1 MKKVE
6 ACFKCGA
13 FVRKTFLNARMFL
26 VISLLGAISYANAQ
40 KIGGVIVDEFNEP
53 LIGASV
59 QIKGTTVGTVTDFD
73 GNFEIS
79 VSGPK
84 DVLVFSYLGYQDQE
98 MTVGKNTAFHIK
110 MEPDNE
116 VLEEV
121 VVTAMG
127 IEKKAKSLTYATQ
140 SVSGAELTRAKDSH
154 LATSLQG
161 KMAGLVITPN
171 SSGAGG
177 GSSKITLRGQTSLL
191 GNNDALIV
199 IDGIPM
205 SNGASGQVGVGDMV
219 YSGGRDGGDPLSNI
233 NSDDIASVT
242 VLKGANAAAL
252 YGSKANNGVV
262 LITTKTGREGAVRVD
277 LSSNTTFETPLCLP
291 KLQNVYGGN
300 VLGNTST
307 GYQVTSLNWNK
318 KKLADYTS
326 AEKQLYSAYM
336 PYFTTTPQ
344 DNIGNY
350 FKLGTNFNNTISI
363 NGGSENAQSYFSYG
377 NTTANGIQENNTF
390 SRHNLFFKQ
399 NFLLFKKYLKIDIS
413 ANYINQ
419 KVENVPNSGE
429 GFNPLYAIYKVGRD
443 IDMSYFRANYKRV
456 ATTVADATIGNSF
469 YTRLLGQ
476 DIQNWAWSDEN
487 YNNPYWL
494 LNKTFSYR
502 TTNRLI
508 LNGSANV
515 KIIDG
520 LNAQVRFSRD
530 QTDTKD
536 ESGRY
541 ATAMFKQVN
550 TSSYYIAQGKNV
562 ELFTDFIITF
572 NRKFADII
580 DVNATVGGSYNKI
593 NYNGFSISGGA
604 DTAGLVNYFAFDNWD
619 YWRSGTRYDGHYD
632 AGYSASESWSD
643 NWNAGAFASVQVGL
657 WDKAYIDASYRHD
670 WSKAFQQFKNSVVTL
685 KDKDGNPLLD
695 KDGKPRTKPAKTSF
709 GYYSVG
715 ANFLL
720 KDLFNIKNK
729 KINIMK
735 LRTSY
740 SEVGNSIPNSLYGSY
755 TYNPVT
761 GEYSGASMDFEDPQ
775 PETTRSFEV
784 GYDMALFNNAFDFDI
799 TYYYSVLANQYL
811 STSTQAGISRP
822 VNSGKIRNTGV
833 EFTANYN
840 WNITKDFSWK
850 TGLNFSY
857 NANKILSTYDD
868 GKEYTMGWDMAGFL
882 IKFKPGASYGDLYT
896 RTWNRDD
903 NGVINTSS
911 LVASA
916 IDHYAGNSMSPF
928 FYGWNNTFSYKDF
941 TFYFLLDGKI
951 GGKVLSYTQAKL
963 DYWGVSEATG
973 VDRDGYIQL
982 PDRQYVS
989 VEKYYQSIGTTPTDK
1004 YVYDASNLRLRELSV
1019 GYTFRNLLGNSK
1031 NLSLSF
1037 VARNL
1042 CFLYKAAPMDP
1053 DISSSTA
1060 NGAGGIDAFAFP
1072 TTRSYGLNIKVTF

>member
-1 MKKVE
+1 MKKVK
-6 ACFKCGA
+6 ACFEKGVFA
-13 FVRKTFLNARMFL
+13 KGIFSNLRMFVL
-26 VISLLGAISYANAQ
+26 FALLGSISYANAQ
-40 KIGGVIVDEFNEP
+40 KIGGVIVDEFDEP

-73 GNFEIS
+73 GNFEIT
-79 VSGPK
+79 VSGQK
-84 DVLVFSYLGYQDQE
+84 DVLVFSYLGYQNQE
-98 MTVGKNTAFHIK
+98 VTVGKNTTLRIK

-116 VLEEV
+116 MLEEV

-205 SNGASGQVGVGDMV
+205 SNGASGQVGVADMV

-291 KLQNVYGGN
+291 KLQNTYGGT
-300 VLGNTST
+300 LIGNSTT

-318 KKLADYTS
+318 KKMSDYTA
-326 AEKQLYSAYM
+326 AEKQQYSAYM

-377 NTTANGIQENNTF
+377 NTTANGIQEGNTF

-399 NFLLFKKYLKIDIS
+399 NFLLFNKYLKIDLS

-419 KVENVPNSGE
+419 KVENSPTSGE

-443 IDMSYFRANYKRV
+443 VDMRYFRANYARI
-456 ATTVADATIGNSF
+456 ATTVSDYTINQRIF
-469 YTRLLGQ
+469 HRLKGQ
-476 DIQNWAWSDEN
+476 EIQNWAWGDEN

-494 LNKTFSYR
+494 LNKTFQNRSI
-502 TTNRLI
+502 NRLI

-530 QTDTKD
+530 QTDSKN
-536 ESGRY
+536 EVGRY
-541 ATAMFKQVN
+541 ATAMFKTVN
-550 TSSYYIAQGKNV
+550 SSYYYVSQDKNV

-572 NRKFADII
+572 NRTFADVI
-580 DVNATVGGSYNKI
+580 DVNATVGGSYNQVKSS
-593 NYNGFSISGGA
+593 GMTTSGGA

-619 YWRSGTRYDGHYD
+619 YWRSGTQYEGHYD
-632 AGYSASESWSD
+632 AGYSSSEWWSD

-670 WSKAFQQFKNSVVTL
+670 WSKAFQQFRNSTVKI
-685 KDKDGNPLLD
+685 KDENGNVI
-695 KDGKPRTKPAKTSF
+695 KEKPAKTSF

-720 KDLFNIKNK
+720 KDLFNITNK
-729 KINIMK
+729 KINMMK
-735 LRTSY
+735 LRASY

-755 TYNPVT
+755 TFNPVT
-761 GEYSGASMDFEDPQ
+761 GTYSGASMDFDDPQ
-775 PETTRSFEV
+775 PETTRSFEA
-784 GYDMALFNNAFDFDI
+784 GYDMALFNNALDFDI
-799 TYYYSVLANQYL
+799 TYYYSVLSNQYL
-811 STSTQAGISRP
+811 STTTQSGVSRP
-822 VNSGKIRNTGV
+822 INSGQIRNTGV
-833 EFTANYN
+833 EFTINYN

-850 TGLNFSY
+850 TGFNFSY

-868 GKEYTMGWDMAGFL
+868 GKEYSMGWDMAGFL

-896 RTWNRDD
+896 RTFNRDD
-903 NGVINTSS
+903 NGVINTTS
-911 LVASA
+911 LVGSA
-916 IDHYAGNSMSPF
+916 IDHYAGNTMSPF
-928 FYGWNNTFSYKDF
+928 FYGWNNTFTYKDF
-941 TFYFLLDGKI
+941 SFYFLLDGKI

-973 VDRDGYIQL
+973 VDRNGYIQL

-989 VEKYYQSIGTTPTDK
+989 VEKYYQSIGTTPTDN

-1042 CFLYKAAPMDP
+1042 CFLYKAAPIDP
-1053 DISSSTA
+1053 DISSSTQ
-1060 NGAGGIDAFAFP
+1060 NGAGGIDAFSFP

>member
-1 MKKVE
+1 MKKVK
-6 ACFKCGA
+6 ASLKGGVFARHLFSNVRMLMLLALMGA
-13 FVRKTFLNARMFL
+13 A
-26 VISLLGAISYANAQ
+26 SLASAQ
-40 KIGGVIVDEFNEP
+40 KVGGVIVDEFDEP

-59 QIKGTTVGTVTDFD
+59 QIKGTTVGTITDFD
-73 GNFEIS
+73 GNFELT
-79 VSGPK
+79 VSGAK
-84 DVLVFSYLGYQDQE
+84 DVLVFSYLGYQNQE
-98 MTVGKNTAFHIK
+98 VTVGKNTAFRIK

-116 VLEEV
+116 LLEEV

-205 SNGASGQVGVGDMV
+205 SNGASGQVDVSAMV

-277 LSSNTTFETPLCLP
+277 VSSNTTFETPLCLP
-291 KLQNVYGGN
+291 KLQNSYGGTI
-300 VLGNTST
+300 LGNAAS
-307 GYQVTSLNWNK
+307 GYQVSSMNWNK
-318 KKLADYTS
+318 KRLSDYTE

-336 PYFTTTPQ
+336 PYFTTTPR
-344 DNIGNY
+344 DNIGDY

-390 SRHNLFFKQ
+390 SRHNIFFKQ
-399 NFLLFKKYLKIDIS
+399 NFLLFNKYLKIDLS

-419 KVENVPNSGE
+419 RVENTPNSGE

-443 IDMSYFRANYKRV
+443 VDMRYFRANYSRI
-456 ATTVADATIGNSF
+456 ATSMSDVYITQRY
-469 YTRLLGQ
+469 YTKLLGQ
-476 DIQNWAWSDEN
+476 EIQNWAWGDEN

-494 LNKTFSYR
+494 LNKVFNNRSI
-502 TTNRLI
+502 NRLI

-520 LNAQVRFSRD
+520 LNLQARFSRD

-536 ESGRY
+536 EYGRY
-541 ATAMFKQVN
+541 ATAMFKTVN
-550 TSSYYIAQGKNV
+550 PSSYSISQGRNV
-562 ELFTDFIITF
+562 ELFTDLILTY
-572 NRKFADII
+572 NKTFADAISLS
-580 DVNATVGGSYNKI
+580 ATVGGSYNKI
-593 NYNGFSISGGA
+593 NYTGTSISGGS

-643 NWNAGAFASVQVGL
+643 NWNAGAFGSLQIGF

-670 WSKAFQQFKNSVVTL
+670 WSKAFQQFRNSVVTV
-685 KDKDGNPLLD
+685 KDKNGNPVM
-695 KDGKPRTKPAKTSF
+695 KDGKPVTKPAKTSF

-720 KDLFNIKNK
+720 KDLFNIQNK

-735 LRTSY
+735 LRASY

-761 GEYSGASMDFEDPQ
+761 GAYSGASLAFDDPQ
-775 PETTRSFEV
+775 PETTRSVEV
-784 GYDMALFNNAFDFDI
+784 GYDMALFNNAFDFDV

-811 STSTQAGISRP
+811 STQTESGVTRP
-822 VNSGKIRNTGV
+822 INSGKIRNTGI

-840 WNITKDFSWK
+840 WNITKDFTWR

-868 GKEYTMGWDMAGFL
+868 GKEYSMGWDMAGFM
-882 IKFKPGASYGDLYT
+882 IKFKPGAAYGDLYT

-903 NGVINTSS
+903 NGVINTTS
-911 LVASA
+911 LVSSA
-916 IDHYAGNSMSPF
+916 IDHYVGNTMSPF

-973 VDRDGYIQL
+973 VDRNGYIQL

-1004 YVYDASNLRLRELSV
+1004 YVYDASNLRLREVSI

-1037 VARNL
+1037 VGRNL